1 MVAQSFSQKHVS
13 HESRLIIDFTVC
25 GNLNEGSNL
34 SLFETR
40 LIFFAYKHLRIL
52 QFKLL
57 RFAADKGIQ

>member
-1 MVAQSFSQKHVS
+1 MVAQSFPQKHVS
-13 HESRLIIDFTVC
+13 HESRFIIHFTVC
-25 GNLNEGSNL
+25 GNLNEDSNL

-40 LIFFAYKHLRIL
+40 QIFFAYKHLRIL